1 MQDKSKA
8 EEGSMSLLNMAET
21 AQTEAGYL
29 LAEKWDPV
37 FQREEIE
44 VVKKYLLQNVKKGG
58 ERLENITAM
67 LDNMAKTREQLT
79 EERDRVNG
87 RMRLF
92 FAVLG
97 NIDQDLAESL
107 LNELSGSTEEKESIN
122 KAEFAETSIRK
133 AAIVVLERAGKPL
146 LTREIMAALI
156 AGGKALADNA
166 SSVVS
171 AALSTRSAKT
181 DIEPIKKPG
190 EKKRWALKKWRLV
203 KDEIEK

>member
-1 MQDKSKA
+1 MQDTSRSEDK
-8 EEGSMSLLNMAET
+8 SMSLLDMAKS

-29 LAEKWDPV
+29 LAEEWDPV
-37 FQREEIE
+37 FEHKEIE
-44 VVKKYLLQNVKKGG
+44 VVKKYLLENVKKGK
-58 ERLENITAM
+58 ERIKNITTM
-67 LDNMAKTREQLT
+67 LDNMAKARDQLV
-79 EERDRVNG
+79 EERDRVNN

-92 FAVLG
+92 FAVLS
-97 NIDQDLAESL
+97 NIDQDLAERL

-122 KAEFAETSIRK
+122 KAEFAKASIRE
-133 AAIVVLERAGKPL
+133 AAIVVLERAGKPMR
-146 LTREIMAALI
+146 TREIMGALI
-156 AGGKALADNA
+156 AGGKVLADNA

-190 EKKRWALKKWRLV
+190 EKKRWALKKWGLA